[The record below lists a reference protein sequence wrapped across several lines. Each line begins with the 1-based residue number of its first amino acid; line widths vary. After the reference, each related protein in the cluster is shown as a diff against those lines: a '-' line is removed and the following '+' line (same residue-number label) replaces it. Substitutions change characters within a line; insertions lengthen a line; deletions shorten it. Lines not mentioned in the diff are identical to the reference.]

1 LPVLRGMID
10 ATNLIKSTN
19 STLFLILDGLYSN
32 TKYSLVIH
40 LKTIDQASLS
50 SYFQIISNKTIETSV
65 KNKSKMTSAFQLLK
79 LKNNNFD
86 DLNNSEY
93 DIEEEEEEE
102 EEEDE
107 EEEDDYVNDE
117 YSDEFNNNNQNIK
130 ERIIGCDLDVAD
142 SNKIFTI
149 DYHSSRMIKQITYL
163 FKNKTD
169 FIDYYYNNNNN
180 NKSNLNDLATS
191 LSNFKDFFSLYNF
204 NKDSLHFSVYDE
216 CIKQFE
222 TNKKANYIL
231 LKPLCIFNLESIW
244 ESLIKDSKLKN
255 EYFSIQTSIFTKQ
268 NSLVHIATAC
278 HLKSTTN
285 NLLINELTTTKT
297 TLKSPT
303 LTTTFVVLNH
313 NKLINSDT
321 FDLNDCRIIN
331 GNQINFTIKYK
342 NTRNVYKFE
351 IIETNSREHILSNN
365 IKIANNNSN
374 YQVSY
379 NN

>member
-10 ATNLIKSTN
+10 ATNLIKSAN

-40 LKTIDQASLS
+40 LKTIDKSL

-79 LKNNNFD
+79 LKNNNYD

-93 DIEEEEEEE
+93 DVEEE

-107 EEEDDYVNDE
+107 EEEDYVNDE
-117 YSDEFNNNNQNIK
+117 YLDEFNNNNQNIK

-169 FIDYYYNNNNN
+169 FIDYYYYN

-255 EYFSIQTSIFTKQ
+255 EYFSIQTSLFTKQ

-278 HLKSTTN
+278 HLKPTTN
-285 NLLINELTTTKT
+285 NLLINEITTT

-303 LTTTFVVLNH
+303 STTTVVLNH

-342 NTRNVYKFE
+342 NTRSVYKFE

-365 IKIANNNSN
+365 IKIATNNNSN
-374 YQVSY
+374 YQVSS
-379 NN
+379 NNN